1 MLPATTASAP
11 GVMPA
16 CYPAGM
22 KILVVDD
29 HPMFREG
36 LASVLRHWPAVGNVL
51 QAGDAEQAMAL
62 AAGQPDLALAVV
74 DLRLAGTG
82 GLVVVAQLQRLRPAL
97 PVLVLSS
104 SEEPDDVRRALA
116 AGALGYCPKS
126 AAPATLLA
134 ALQLVLAGQVY
145 VPPLMAQAPAAPT
158 TTTTADGSGL
168 TPRQREVLQQL
179 CLGQTNKQIARILAM
194 QEKTVKGH
202 VSAIFRALNVVHR
215 LQAVEAARRA
225 GLVS

>member
-1 MLPATTASAP
+1 
-11 GVMPA
+11 
-16 CYPAGM
+16 M
-22 KILVVDD
+22 KILAVDD

-36 LASVLRHWPAVGNVL
+36 LASVLRQWPAVDEVL
-51 QAGDAEQAMAL
+51 QASDGEQALALVAAQPEL
-62 AAGQPDLALAVV
+62 AAVIV
-74 DLRLAGTG
+74 DLRMAGTG
-82 GLVVVAQLQRLRPAL
+82 GLVVVAQVRRLRHDL
-97 PVLVLSS
+97 PVMVLSS

-116 AGALGYCPKS
+116 AGARGYCPKS

-145 VPPLMAQAPAAPT
+145 LPPLMAVAPAAPAA
-158 TTTTADGSGL
+158 TADGSGL

-179 CLGQTNKQIARILAM
+179 CLGQTNKQIARVLDM

-202 VSAIFRALNVVHR
+202 VSAIFKALNVVHR
-215 LQAVEAARRA
+215 LQAVEAARNA

>member
-1 MLPATTASAP
+1 
-11 GVMPA
+11 
-16 CYPAGM
+16 M

-36 LASVLRHWPAVGNVL
+36 LASVLRQWPAVSSVL
-51 QAGDAEQAMAL
+51 QASDGELAL
-62 AAGQPDLALAVV
+62 GLVAAQPDVAAVIV
-74 DLRLAGTG
+74 DLRMAGTG
-82 GLVVVAQLQRLRPAL
+82 GLVVVAQLRRLRPDL

-116 AGALGYCPKS
+116 AGAAGYCPKS

-145 VPPLMAQAPAAPT
+145 VPPLMAQAPAAPAAT
-158 TTTTADGSGL
+158 GDGSGL

-202 VSAIFRALNVVHR
+202 VSAIFKALNVVHR
-215 LQAVEAARRA
+215 LQAVEAARNA

>member
-1 MLPATTASAP
+1 
-11 GVMPA
+11 
-16 CYPAGM
+16 M

-36 LASVLRHWPAVGNVL
+36 LASVLRQWPAVSSVL
-51 QAGDAEQAMAL
+51 QASDGELAL
-62 AAGQPDLALAVV
+62 GLVAAQPDVAAVIV
-74 DLRLAGTG
+74 DLRMAGTG
-82 GLVVVAQLQRLRPAL
+82 GLVVVAQLRRLRPDL

-116 AGALGYCPKS
+116 AGAAGYCPKS

-145 VPPLMAQAPAAPT
+145 VPPLMAQAPAPPAAT
-158 TTTTADGSGL
+158 GDGSGL

-202 VSAIFRALNVVHR
+202 VSAIFKALNVVHR
-215 LQAVEAARRA
+215 LQAVEAARNA

>member
-1 MLPATTASAP
+1 
-11 GVMPA
+11 
-16 CYPAGM
+16 M

-36 LASVLRHWPAVGNVL
+36 LASVLRQWPAVGEVL
-51 QAGDAEQAMAL
+51 QASDGELAL
-62 AAGQPDLALAVV
+62 ALVAAQPDLAAVIV
-74 DLRLAGTG
+74 DLRMAGAG
-82 GLVVVAQLQRLRPAL
+82 GLVVVAQLRRLRPGL

-104 SEEPDDVRRALA
+104 SEEPDDVRRSLA
-116 AGALGYCPKS
+116 AGAGGYCPKS

-134 ALQLVLAGQVY
+134 ALQLVLAGEVY
-145 VPPLMAQAPAAPT
+145 VPPLMAQAPAAL
-158 TTTTADGSGL
+158 AAAGDGSGL

-179 CLGQTNKQIARILAM
+179 CQGQTNKQIARILAM

-202 VSAIFRALNVVHR
+202 VSAIFKALNVVHR
-215 LQAVEAARRA
+215 LQAVEAARNA

>member
-1 MLPATTASAP
+1 
-11 GVMPA
+11 
-16 CYPAGM
+16 M
-22 KILVVDD
+22 KILAVDD

-36 LASVLRHWPAVGNVL
+36 LASVLRQWPAVGSVL
-51 QAGDAEQAMAL
+51 QASDGEQAL
-62 AAGQPDLALAVV
+62 GLVAAQPDLAAVIV
-74 DLRLAGTG
+74 DLRMAGTG

-116 AGALGYCPKS
+116 AGARGYCPKS

-134 ALQLVLAGQVY
+134 ALQLVLAGEVY
-145 VPPLMAQAPAAPT
+145 VPPLMAQAPAEPAAT
-158 TTTTADGSGL
+158 GGDGSGL

-179 CLGQTNKQIARILAM
+179 CQGQTNKQIARTLAM

-202 VSAIFRALNVVHR
+202 VSAIFKALNVVHR
-215 LQAVEAARRA
+215 LQAVEAARNA

>member
-1 MLPATTASAP
+1 
-11 GVMPA
+11 
-16 CYPAGM
+16 M
-22 KILVVDD
+22 KILAVDD

-36 LASVLRHWPAVGNVL
+36 LASVLRQWPAVSAVL
-51 QAGDAEQAMAL
+51 QASDAERAL
-62 AAGQPDLALAVV
+62 GVVAGEPDLAAAIV
-74 DLRLAGTG
+74 DLRMAGTG
-82 GLVVVAQLQRLRPAL
+82 GLVVVAQIQRVRPAL

-116 AGALGYCPKS
+116 AGARGYCPKS

-134 ALQLVLAGQVY
+134 ALQLVLAGEVY
-145 VPPLMAQAPAAPT
+145 VPPLMALAAAVPTPAGDA
-158 TTTTADGSGL
+158 SGL

-179 CLGQTNKQIARILAM
+179 CQGQTNKQIARILAM

-202 VSAIFRALNVVHR
+202 VSAIFKALNVVHR
-215 LQAVEAARRA
+215 LQAVEAARNA

>member
-1 MLPATTASAP
+1 
-11 GVMPA
+11 
-16 CYPAGM
+16 M

-36 LASVLRHWPAVGNVL
+36 LASVLRQWPAVSSVL
-51 QAGDAEQAMAL
+51 QASEGDQAL
-62 AAGQPDLALAVV
+62 GLVAAQPDLAAAIV
-74 DLRLAGTG
+74 DLRMAGTG
-82 GLVVVAQLQRLRPAL
+82 GLVVVAQLRRLRPDL
-97 PVLVLSS
+97 PLLVLSS

-116 AGALGYCPKS
+116 AGAGGYCPKS

-145 VPPLMAQAPAAPT
+145 VPPLMALAPAAPAAT
-158 TTTTADGSGL
+158 GDGSGL

-179 CLGQTNKQIARILAM
+179 CQGQTNKQIARTLVM

-202 VSAIFRALNVVHR
+202 VSAIFKALNVVHR
-215 LQAVEAARRA
+215 LQAVEVARNA
-225 GLVS
+225 GLIR

>member
-1 MLPATTASAP
+1 
-11 GVMPA
+11 
-16 CYPAGM
+16 M

-36 LASVLRHWPAVGNVL
+36 LASVLRQWPAVSGVL
-51 QAGDAEQAMAL
+51 QASDGEVALSL
-62 AAGQPDLALAVV
+62 AAAQPDLAAVIA
-74 DLRLAGTG
+74 DLRMAGTG
-82 GLVVVAQLQRLRPAL
+82 GLAVVTHLRRQRPDL

-116 AGALGYCPKS
+116 AGAAGYCPKS

-134 ALQLVLAGQVY
+134 ALQLVLAGEVY
-145 VPPLMAQAPAAPT
+145 VPPLMALAPPTPAPT
-158 TTTTADGSGL
+158 GDGSGL

-179 CLGQTNKQIARILAM
+179 CQGQTNKQIARNLAM

-202 VSAIFRALNVVHR
+202 VSAIFKALNVVHR
-215 LQAVEAARRA
+215 LQAVEAARNA
-225 GLVS
+225 GLVD

>member
-1 MLPATTASAP
+1 
-11 GVMPA
+11 
-16 CYPAGM
+16 M

-36 LASVLRHWPAVGNVL
+36 LTSVLRQWPAVSGVL
-51 QAGDAEQAMAL
+51 QASNGELAL
-62 AAGQPDLALAVV
+62 ELVAAQPDLAAAIV
-74 DLRLAGTG
+74 DLRMAGTG
-82 GLVVVAQLQRLRPAL
+82 GLVVVAQVRRVRPEL

-116 AGALGYCPKS
+116 AGAAGYCPKS

-134 ALQLVLAGQVY
+134 ALQLVLAGEVY

-158 TTTTADGSGL
+158 AAADGSGL

-179 CLGQTNKQIARILAM
+179 CQGQTNKQIARILDM

-202 VSAIFRALNVVHR
+202 VSAIFKALNVVHR
-215 LQAVEAARRA
+215 LQAVEAARNA

>member
-1 MLPATTASAP
+1 
-11 GVMPA
+11 
-16 CYPAGM
+16 M

-36 LASVLRHWPAVGNVL
+36 LSSVLRQWPAVSSVL
-51 QAGDAEQAMAL
+51 QASQGEEAMGL
-62 AAGQPDLALAVV
+62 VAAQPDLAAAIV
-74 DLRLAGTG
+74 DLRMAGTG
-82 GLVVVAQLQRLRPAL
+82 GLVVVAQLRRLRPDL

-116 AGALGYCPKS
+116 AGAAGYCPKS

-145 VPPLMAQAPAAPT
+145 VPPLMAQAPAPPAAT
-158 TTTTADGSGL
+158 GDGSGL

-202 VSAIFRALNVVHR
+202 VSAIFKALNVVHR
-215 LQAVEAARRA
+215 LQAVEAARNA

>member
-1 MLPATTASAP
+1 
-11 GVMPA
+11 
-16 CYPAGM
+16 M
-22 KILVVDD
+22 KILIVDD

-36 LASVLRHWPAVGNVL
+36 LASVLRQWPVVSAVL
-51 QAGDAEQAMAL
+51 QASDAELAL
-62 AAGQPDLALAVV
+62 EVVAGQPDLAAVIV
-74 DLRLAGTG
+74 DLRMTGTG

-116 AGALGYCPKS
+116 AGARGYCPKS

-145 VPPLMAQAPAAPT
+145 VPPLMAQAPAAPVP
-158 TTTTADGSGL
+158 AGDASGL

-179 CLGQTNKQIARILAM
+179 CLGQTNKQIARILVM

-202 VSAIFRALNVVHR
+202 VSAIFKALNVVHR
-215 LQAVEAARRA
+215 LQAVEAARNA
-225 GLVS
+225 GLISTLQV